1 MPDAERQVQPLPA
14 ILSKS
19 RLIAVRQCRRRLWL
33 EVNRPDLQNYGTGT
47 LQRFAQGRQLN
58 ALIRRLYPDGV
69 LIDEKLALQD
79 AIAFTN
85 AHLARSPQ
93 SPLFEASF
101 SEGRV
106 SVRADIIRKT
116 QDGFELTEVKS
127 STRLKPHHLADCAV
141 QNWVISQA
149 GYPVQ
154 RTLLAHIDTRFEYL
168 GNGDYSGLLK
178 HVDVTDRIADLVPAV
193 PGWIDEGLETLSLA
207 KEPDVATGP
216 HCTRPFACPFIAHCS
231 PPATQYPVGLL
242 PGGGRIINELLAEGI
257 EDIRD
262 IPDGR
267 LHKPLQR
274 RVRTATLSGKPYMA
288 PELGNA
294 LRSLPC
300 PRYYLDFE
308 AIQFAIPRWAGTR
321 PYQQLPFQWSCHIE
335 SAAGQLQHADFLDT
349 RGEAPMRA
357 CAVTLVDALGSDG
370 PIFTYSRY
378 ERTVIHQLAARFPD
392 LAERLHGLAERL
404 FDLLPLIKAH
414 YYHPAMKGSY
424 SLKAVLP
431 TVAPELSYDG
441 LGDVQDGTGA
451 QLAYEKL
458 IDADTPSEQ
467 RRKLSDQLREYCQ
480 LDTLAMVRIVWFFE
494 NC

>member
-14 ILSKS
+14 TLSKS

-33 EVNRPDLQNYGTGT
+33 EVNRPGLQIYAAGT
-47 LQRFAQGRQLN
+47 LQRFAQGQQLN

-69 LIDEKLALQD
+69 LIDEKLTLQD
-79 AIAFTN
+79 AIAFTA

-93 SPLFEASF
+93 SPLFEATF
-101 SEGRV
+101 SSHQV
-106 SVRADIIRKT
+106 AVRADIFRKT

-127 STRLKPHHLADCAV
+127 STRLKPHHLVDCAV

-149 GYPVQ
+149 GHPVQ
-154 RTLLAHIDTRFEYL
+154 RTLLAHIDTRFVYR
-168 GNGDYSGLLK
+168 GDGDYSGLLR
-178 HVDVTDRIADLVPAV
+178 HEDVTDRIADLVPAV
-193 PGWIDEGLETLSLA
+193 PGWIDEGLEILSLA
-207 KEPDVATGP
+207 SEPDVATGP
-216 HCTRPFACPFIAHCS
+216 HCTRPFSCPFIAHCS
-231 PPATQYPVGLL
+231 PPATEYPVSLL

-267 LHKPLQR
+267 LHKPLQQ
-274 RVRTATLSGKPYMA
+274 RVRQATLSGDPYIA
-288 PELGNA
+288 PELGNV
-294 LRSLPC
+294 LRSLPY
-300 PRYYLDFE
+300 PRCYLDFE

-335 SAAGQLQHADFLDT
+335 SAPGQLQHAEFLDSS
-349 RGEAPMRA
+349 GEAPMHA
-357 CAVTLVDALGSDG
+357 CAEALIDALGSGG

-378 ERTVIHQLAARFPD
+378 ERTVIHQLAARFPE
-392 LAERLHGLAERL
+392 LAEQLHGLTERL

-431 TVAPELSYDG
+431 TVAPELGYDG
-441 LGDVQDGTGA
+441 LGDVQDGIGA
-451 QLAYEKL
+451 QLAYESL
-458 IDADTPSEQ
+458 IDANTPAQQ
-467 RRKLSDQLREYCQ
+467 RRSLSNQLREYCR
-480 LDTLAMVRIVWFFE
+480 LDTLAMVRLVRFFE
-494 NC
+494 TE

>member
-1 MPDAERQVQPLPA
+1 M
-14 ILSKS
+14 LSKS

-33 EVNRPDLQNYGTGT
+33 EVNRPDLQIYGAGT
-47 LQRFAQGRQLN
+47 LQRFAQGRRLN

-69 LIDEKLALQD
+69 LIDDKVAVQD
-79 AIAFTN
+79 AIAFTA

-93 SPLFEASF
+93 RPLFEAGF

-106 SVRADIIRKT
+106 WVRADIFRKT
-116 QDGFELTEVKS
+116 QEGFELTEVKS
-127 STRLKPHHLADCAV
+127 STRLKPHHLTDCAV
-141 QNWVISQA
+141 QSWVISQA

-154 RTLLAHIDTRFEYL
+154 RTLLAHIDTRFLYR
-168 GNGDYSGLLK
+168 GDGDYRGLLK
-178 HVDVTDRIADLVPAV
+178 QVDVTERIADLVPAV

-207 KEPDVATGP
+207 IEPDVATGP
-216 HCTRPFACPFIAHCS
+216 HCTRPFSCPFIAHCS
-231 PPATQYPVGLL
+231 LPATEYPVDLL

-257 EDIRD
+257 QDIRD

-274 RVRTATLSGKPYMA
+274 RVRAATLSGEPYIA

-300 PRYYLDFE
+300 PRCYLDFE
-308 AIQFAIPRWAGTR
+308 AIQFAIPRWAGTH

-335 SAAGQLQHADFLDT
+335 SAPGQLQHTEFLDSS
-349 RGEAPMRA
+349 GEAPMRA
-357 CAVTLVDALGSDG
+357 CAEALVDALGSEG

-392 LAERLHGLAERL
+392 LAEQLHGLAGRL
-404 FDLLPLIKAH
+404 FDLLPLVKTH

-431 TVAPELSYDG
+431 TVAPELGYDG
-441 LGDVQDGTGA
+441 LGDVQNGVGA

-458 IDADTPSEQ
+458 VDPDTPAEQ
-467 RRKLSDQLREYCQ
+467 RHKLSNQLREYCR